1 MPAPQLADTLS
12 TVMSIFWVF
21 IGILISLILPIAVK
35 VLKPQRST
43 SERDDRSTL
52 WQKIA
57 GAWEQYSGSKYLMK
71 FLAAVFVAI
80 VLVLLLGLEFSTVR
94 DAVLAGFAWES
105 LLNKLMGQG

>member
-1 MPAPQLADTLS
+1 MPGQPINTLS

-21 IGILISLILPIAVK
+21 IGIVISLILPIAVK
-35 VLKPQRST
+35 VLKPDRSINEIDPRST
-43 SERDDRSTL
+43 R
-52 WQKIA
+52 WKKIA

>member
-1 MPAPQLADTLS
+1 MPAQPTADTLG

-21 IGILISLILPIAVK
+21 IGIVISLILPIAVK
-35 VLKPQRST
+35 ILKP
-43 SERDDRSTL
+43 DRSINEIDTPSPL

-57 GAWEQYSGSKYLMK
+57 GAWKQYSGSKYLMK

-80 VLVLLLGLEFSTVR
+80 VLVLLLGLEFFTVR